1 MDVNALHNDILRQD
15 RVDFKGPPGSG
26 KTTMMAQLI
35 ARSGQRA
42 HVITQ
47 AQGRS

>member
-1 MDVNALHNDILRQD
+1 MDVNALHHEISRQD

-26 KTTMMAQLI
+26 KTTIMSKLI
-35 ARSGQRA
+35 AKSGQRA

-47 AQGRS
+47 SQ